1 MGPFWYKVMSTLN
14 VFDKLQTCEE
24 INFLNSLVDVL
35 HFDAYVVGK
44 MKLGFV
50 FSEATR
56 FGLKRN

>member
-1 MGPFWYKVMSTLN
+1 MSTLN

-24 INFLNSLVDVL
+24 LNFLNSLVDVL